1 MNKRNLTPI
10 YLITFFAGFASLIY
24 EISWNR
30 FLSLTLGDT
39 VTASTIVLMAF
50 MAGFGLGAL
59 VLGRYANKVKN
70 PGRLLS
76 TELIAIGVLN
86 LINYFVIGVIA
97 ESMYGSFSSLQTGDL
112 LFFTTAFIM
121 LFIPAFFIGGIFP
134 LVNRIVITET
144 KMMAKRLGA
153 VFALETT
160 GSTLGGLT
168 AGFIL
173 LGTLGQNMT
182 MYTAVLINFV
192 IAGYVLIAGKYKNA
206 PVVKNEKIKK
216 TNVYKANSAHSPK
229 LAKIATFFAGFTLL
243 ALQVIWM
250 RIFKTYFTN
259 TSYTFALITSFVIL
273 GLAIGGWIYRKKGGK
288 IQNNDKVMLNMIIL
302 LSVFSLLGLFLLYKF
317 PELFMFPFAKLMSNQ
332 IIRLIVLPAFASA
345 IIVLPAAI
353 TSGYTFPL
361 ACNMYARGAENI
373 SKNVGYILMVNT
385 AGAVAGPAV
394 ATFLLIPLLGTG
406 KAIILAAIVLTTA
419 TLYGVYKV
427 KTSQNFRNYN
437 KFLTAKLIVLVLAV
451 IFLKEI
457 RFMPPSVKKM
467 DKKVLE
473 YKETVEGT
481 IVVTENKNKGLF
493 GRSTFV
499 NNSAVIGSNY
509 DAIKAVKMVGH
520 IPLFSSRNCEDVL
533 VIGFGIGVSTSA
545 IAEHIEV
552 KNIDCVELVPGL
564 VETAKFYSRFN
575 NNVHKDKRFNII
587 PGDGRH
593 FLQMSSKKYDLISC
607 DPTHPVLGSGNLYTK
622 EYFTQVYKRLKP
634 KGMVSQYLPLHKL
647 RLQDLQGIIK
657 TFHSV
662 FRNASVWLGQY
673 HAILIGQK
681 GNGRIDFQKWKH
693 EVNQM
698 PKDDFFYL
706 NPYHIAANV
715 VLDSKKINEFPEDI
729 RINTD
734 NLNYTEFFSFGSFNP
749 ENIYQNLNYLS
760 KNRCEVN
767 DVFKNIKKPN
777 KMERYTA
784 GNIRL
789 TNSLYHMLRGEKRQ
803 AFMQL
808 QKAARI
814 NPENQEYPFLIK
826 FYYGRRQP

>member
-1 MNKRNLTPI
+1 MNKRHLTPI
-10 YLITFFAGFASLIY
+10 YLITFFAGFASLVY

-30 FLSLTLGDT
+30 YLSLTLGDT

-59 VLGRYANKVKN
+59 LLGRYANKVKN

-76 TELIAIGVLN
+76 IELIAIGLLS
-86 LINYFVIGVIA
+86 LINYFIIGAIA
-97 ESMYGSFSSLQTGDL
+97 ESLYGSFSSLQAGDL
-112 LFFTTAFIM
+112 FFFTSAFVL
-121 LFIPAFFIGGIFP
+121 LFIPAFFMGGIFP

-144 KMMAKRLGA
+144 KIMAKRLGT

-182 MYTAVLINFV
+182 MYTAILINF
-192 IAGYVLIAGKYKNA
+192 ILAGYVFVSGKYSNTPVIKN
-206 PVVKNEKIKK
+206 NEIKK
-216 TNVYKANSAHSPK
+216 TKVYKANSAHSPK
-229 LAKIATFFAGFTLL
+229 LAKMATFFTGFTLL

-250 RIFKTYFTN
+250 RVFKTYFTN

-273 GLAIGGWIYRKKGGK
+273 GLSIGGWIYRKKGGK
-288 IQNNDKVMLNMIIL
+288 IKNNDKVMLNMIIL
-302 LSVFSLLGLFLLYKF
+302 LSVLSLLGLFLLHKF
-317 PELFMFPFAKLMSNQ
+317 PELFMFPFANLMDNQ
-332 IIRLIVLPAFASA
+332 FIRLLLLPALASA

-361 ACNMYARGAENI
+361 ACNMYARRAENI
-373 SKNVGYILMVNT
+373 SKNVGYVLMINT
-385 AGAVAGPAV
+385 AGAVAGPAI

-406 KAIILAAIVLTTA
+406 KAIILAAIVLTTV
-419 TLYGVYKV
+419 TLYGVYQI

-437 KFLTAKLIVLVLAV
+437 KFLTAKLIVLILVV

-457 RFMPPSVKKM
+457 RFVPPSVKKI

-481 IVVTENKNKGLF
+481 IVVAGNKNKGLF

-545 IAEHIEV
+545 IAEHNEV

-564 VETAKFYSRFN
+564 VETAKFYSKFN
-575 NNVHKDKRFNII
+575 HNVYKDKRLDII

-622 EYFTQVYKRLKP
+622 EYFHQVYNRLKP
-634 KGMVSQYLPLHKL
+634 GGMVSQYLPLHKL

-662 FRNASVWLGQY
+662 FPNASVWLGQY
-673 HAILIGQK
+673 HAILISQK
-681 GNGRIDFQKWKH
+681 NNGKINFQRWKRK
-693 EVNQM
+693 VNQM

-715 VLDSKKINEFPEDI
+715 VLDSKSIQEFPEDI

-734 NLNYTEFFSFGSFNP
+734 DLNYTEFFSFDSFDP
-749 ENIYQNLNYLS
+749 ENLYQNLKYLS
-760 KNRCEVN
+760 ENRCEVN
-767 DVFKNIKKPN
+767 DVFKGIENPN
-777 KMERYTA
+777 KMKRYTA

-789 TNSLYHMLRGEKRQ
+789 TNSLYHMLRGERRK
-803 AFMQL
+803 ALIQL
-808 QKAARI
+808 QKAARV

-826 FYYGRRQP
+826 FYFGR